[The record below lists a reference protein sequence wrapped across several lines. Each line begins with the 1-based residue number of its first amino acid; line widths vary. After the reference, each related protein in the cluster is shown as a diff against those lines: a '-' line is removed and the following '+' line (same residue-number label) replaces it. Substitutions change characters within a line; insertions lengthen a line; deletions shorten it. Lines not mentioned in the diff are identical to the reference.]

1 MISVYVHNYT
11 QSAAHDARRDG
22 EEERVDITSRVIGAS
37 WSVSL
42 ISPYEVA
49 SISTSI
55 RIDEL
60 DVLGIGTPRA
70 RESIAALHAS
80 GWLDIYDDGVRVFY
94 GPIQRL
100 TTGLRV
106 DENGARRSRDVQ
118 IVATSWLSIVAQP
131 FKLTSRDDLVT
142 PGGLYSYAQ
151 WSEIFES
158 VFSEGAAV
166 DVAEGFVL
174 AWVDLVDHTTPEGD
188 ALGSFPTLVSAGV
201 AEDEG
206 VEGRSFSVVRG
217 RNISQVP
224 VAMSGSLW
232 SAITGAFQPAP
243 QLIELFPI
251 RDKGRPFLVYRMKP
265 LAPSNADYFERD
277 DRLNN
282 ETDDTG
288 VDAVTT
294 IMQELTRVVS
304 YSLDF
309 GGERNN
315 YIEVTS
321 PYLGVSPL
329 AGLNSSPAL
338 VRGDIERYGLSP
350 LEIAYPLL
358 RTTRGELRE
367 ELEQLTTYAAALY
380 SESHAYAN
388 ATLETMYQDVRVG
401 EWARWSSYIEGEGA
415 TLTGYVTRVEQQVRA
430 DAETG
435 VVTRRTNLQLERVS
449 QDLRPSRM
457 APTLEPIRVTVTP
470 EGDA

>member
-1 MISVYVHNYT
+1 LISAYIHNYT
-11 QSAAHDARRDG
+11 SGGAYARRDG
-22 EEERVDITSRVIGAS
+22 EKDLVDITSRVIGAS
-37 WSVSL
+37 WSSSL
-42 ISPYEVA
+42 VSPYEVA

-80 GWLDIYDDGVRVFY
+80 GWLDIYDDGERVFY
-94 GPIQRL
+94 GPIQRVS
-100 TTGLRV
+100 TGLRV
-106 DENGARRSRDVQ
+106 DDKGARRSRDVQ
-118 IVATSWLSIVAQP
+118 IVATSWLSLVAKP
-131 FKLTSRDDLVT
+131 FKLTARPDLVT
-142 PGGLYSYAQ
+142 QGGLYSYDQ

-158 VFSEGAAV
+158 VFSEGAAA
-166 DVAEGFVL
+166 DVTEGLAL
-174 AWVDLVDHTTPEGD
+174 AWVDLVKHSTPEGD
-188 ALGSFPTLVSAGV
+188 ALGSFPTLVSPSD

-265 LAPSNADYFERD
+265 LPPHDAEYFARG
-277 DRLNN
+277 DRLANA
-282 ETDDTG
+282 TDDTG
-288 VDAVTT
+288 VDAVASNV
-294 IMQELTRVVS
+294 QDLARVVS
-304 YSLDF
+304 YALDF
-309 GGERNN
+309 GGDRTN

-321 PYLGVSPL
+321 PYLGVSQL
-329 AGLNSSPAL
+329 AGVNSSPAL

-350 LEIAYPLL
+350 LEISYPLL
-358 RTTRGELRE
+358 RDTRDTLRE
-367 ELEQLTTYAAALY
+367 ELEQLTTYAATLY
-380 SESHAYAN
+380 SEGHAYAN
-388 ATLETMYQDVRVG
+388 ATLETVYQSVHVG

-415 TLTGYVTRVEQQVRA
+415 TLTGYVTRVEQQVRIDA
-430 DAETG
+430 DTG
-435 VVTRRTNLQLERVS
+435 VTTRRTMLQLERVS

-457 APTLEPIRVTVTP
+457 SPTLEPIRVTVTP

>member
-1 MISVYVHNYT
+1 MISVYIHNYP
-11 QSAAHDARRDG
+11 QSDAYARRDG
-22 EEERVDITSRVIGAS
+22 KQERVEITPRVIGAS

-42 ISPYEVA
+42 VSPYEVA
-49 SISTSI
+49 SVSTSI

-80 GWLDIYDDGVRVFY
+80 GWLDIYDDGERVFY

-100 TTGLRV
+100 ATGLRV
-106 DENGARRSRDVQ
+106 DEKGARRSRDVQ
-118 IVATSWLSIVAQP
+118 IVATSWLSLVARP
-131 FKLTSRDDLVT
+131 FRLTAREDLTVA
-142 PGGLYSYAQ
+142 GGLYSYDQ
-151 WSEIFES
+151 WSEIFEG
-158 VFSEGAAV
+158 VFSRGAAV
-166 DVAEGFVL
+166 DVTEGFAL
-174 AWVDLVDHTTPEGD
+174 AWVDLVKHRTPEGD
-188 ALGSFPTLVSAGV
+188 EIGEFPTLVSRGV

-232 SAITGAFQPAP
+232 SALTGAFQPAP

-265 LAPSNADYFERD
+265 LAPHNAEYFARGDRLSNA
-277 DRLNN
+277 
-282 ETDDTG
+282 TDETG
-288 VDAVTT
+288 VDAIASNV
-294 IMQELTRVVS
+294 QDLARVVS

-329 AGLNSSPAL
+329 AGFNSSPAL
-338 VRGDIERYGLSP
+338 IHGDIERYGLSP

-358 RTTRGELRE
+358 RGGEDNLRE
-367 ELEQLTTYAAALY
+367 ELERLTTYAAALY
-380 SESHAYAN
+380 SEGHAYAT
-388 ATLETMYQDVRVG
+388 ASLETMYQSVHVG

-415 TLTGYVTRVEQQVRA
+415 TLTGYVTRVEQQVRV
-430 DAETG
+430 DPDTG
-435 VVTRRTNLQLERVS
+435 VVTRRTMLQLERVS
-449 QDLRPSRM
+449 QDMRPSRM
-457 APTLEPIRVTVTP
+457 SPTLEPITVTVTP